1 MMTALGC
8 QGKLEEADELLLRAI
23 GLQEKALGPDHWRL
37 ASSLSSRADVLHAQV
52 NGLDVF
58 TLMQEIVE

>member
-1 MMTALGC
+1 MTALGW

-23 GLQEKALGPDHWRL
+23 GIQEKTLGPDDWRL
-37 ASSLSSRADVLHAQV
+37 ADSLSIRANVLHVQV
-52 NGLDVF
+52 NGLDIF